1 MISNSHEQGIKERS
15 YISVRRLRRALNSGI
30 RKFAAVLAVVNSVF
44 LLLTAAVDFERLPD
58 AMLLPVCSVLLIAA
72 LFFLRNAAL
81 QYAGE
86 LSANSQ
92 VSSDDREKSA
102 GNVGEIPDKNKLS
115 A

>member
-1 MISNSHEQGIKERS
+1 MIGNTHEQGVKGRS
-15 YISVRRLRRALNSGI
+15 YPGAQSLRRALNSGI

-86 LSANSQ
+86 LSGNSQ
-92 VSSDDREKSA
+92 VSSDDRKNSA
-102 GNVGEIPDKNKLS
+102 GNTGEIPDKNKLS